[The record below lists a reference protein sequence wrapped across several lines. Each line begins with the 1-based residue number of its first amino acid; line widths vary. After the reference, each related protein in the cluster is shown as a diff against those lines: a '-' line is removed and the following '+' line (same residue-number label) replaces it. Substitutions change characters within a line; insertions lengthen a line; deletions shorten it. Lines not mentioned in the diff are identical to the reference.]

1 MSGNASRWFQAA
13 AFGAALAVL
22 AGCGGGSGK
31 SDGTAVDPSQPT
43 VAFVSN
49 NAFEFWT
56 IARKGTE
63 KAATE
68 FKVNVEF
75 QMPSQGTAP
84 EQRQIIE
91 DLLTK
96 GVKGIAVSPL
106 DAANQGEFFDEV
118 AAKIPLVAQDSD
130 LPPGSKRVCYLGT
143 NNYEAGKSAGKL
155 LKEALPD
162 GGKVVI
168 YVGKLDV
175 QNAVERRQG
184 VVDELAGQKDVK
196 GDYPLQLGKY
206 TLIDTMT
213 DGGDS
218 SVCKGLVEDTLTKN
232 PDLAGMVGL
241 WEYNPPAML
250 SAVKNMGKVGKVA
263 VVGFD
268 ENEETLQ
275 GIKDGSVYGTIV
287 QQPFEFGYQSIR
299 ILAGLARDDRSVL
312 PEGGVLFVPH
322 REIVKGNVEE
332 FHTELKR
339 LKSGS

>member
-1 MSGNASRWFQAA
+1 MRQTLKLWCVLSTCLVGVIGCGSGGGGGNA
-13 AFGAALAVL
+13 
-22 AGCGGGSGK
+22 
-31 SDGTAVDPSQPT
+31 TVDPSKPT

-49 NAFEFWT
+49 NAFEFWV
-56 IARKGTE
+56 IARRGTE
-63 KAATE
+63 KAQKE
-68 FKVNVEF
+68 FDVNVDF
-75 QMPSQGTAP
+75 QMPPQGTAP

-106 DAANQGEFFDEV
+106 DAANQGEFFDTV
-118 AAKIPLVAQDSD
+118 AEKIPLVAQDSD
-130 LPPGSKRVCYLGT
+130 LPPGSKRLCYLGT

-155 LKEALPD
+155 LKEALPE

-175 QNAVERRQG
+175 QNAIERRQG
-184 VVDELAGQKDVK
+184 VVDELAGAKDVK
-196 GDYPLQLGKY
+196 GNFPFCLGKY
-206 TLIDTMT
+206 TLLDTMT

-218 SVCKGLVEDTLTKN
+218 SVCKGLVEDTLTKY

-250 SAVKNMGKVGKVA
+250 AAVKNAGKQGKVA
-263 VVGFD
+263 IVGFD

-275 GIKDGSVYGTIV
+275 GIKDGNVYGTVV

-299 ILAGLARDDRSVL
+299 ILAGLAKGDRSVI
-312 PEGGVLFVPH
+312 PEGGILYIPH
-322 REIVKGNVEE
+322 KEVTKSNVEE
-332 FHTELKR
+332 FHAEL
-339 LKSGS
+339 LKLKGKS